1 LGSPNQISTDAS
13 GDNSAAS
20 HFDDWGRHEAIAKRK
35 VVLTRP
41 LLYGVPFG
49 REICDSFQADAQCLP
64 LLSHVLL
71 QCFDTVGGA
80 LDVNCELFRKTS
92 ADRSEVITIVRIVF
106 LYSFG
111 FQAQVSS
118 GGSTGWPKKVSHS
131 LPSDQKIVLKP
142 VNEIRF
148 IRQIKV

>member
-1 LGSPNQISTDAS
+1 MGSPNQISTDAS

-106 LYSFG
+106 YIVLVFRHRLAVADL
-111 FQAQVSS
+111 Q
-118 GGSTGWPKKVSHS
+118 GGPKK
-131 LPSDQKIVLKP
+131 
-142 VNEIRF
+142 
-148 IRQIKV
+148 